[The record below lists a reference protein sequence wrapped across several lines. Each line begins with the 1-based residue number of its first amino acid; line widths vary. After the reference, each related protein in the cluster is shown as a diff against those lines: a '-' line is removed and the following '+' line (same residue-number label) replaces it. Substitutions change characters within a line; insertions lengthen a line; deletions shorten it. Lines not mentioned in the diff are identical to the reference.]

1 MTDISNVPV
10 TQSRSIQSLFD
21 RPLADPMGWIRSE
34 IERLF
39 DDFGRPTSGLFN
51 AGTRALALM
60 PALDMVEEEKSYRL
74 TAELPGITEKD
85 LEVSVSDGVL
95 HISGEKKEEKERKEK
110 GCMFSERRYGAF
122 ERHITIPSDVNPNA
136 IKAQFKDGILTVT
149 LNKDEKIEART
160 HKIAIEKA

>member
-1 MTDISNVPV
+1 
-10 TQSRSIQSLFD
+10 
-21 RPLADPMGWIRSE
+21 
-34 IERLF
+34 
-39 DDFGRPTSGLFN
+39 
-51 AGTRALALM
+51 
-60 PALDMVEEEKSYRL
+60 
-74 TAELPGITEKD
+74 LPGITEKN

-110 GCMFSERRYGAF
+110 GCMLSERRYGSF
-122 ERHITIPSDVNPNA
+122 ERHISIPSDVNPNA